1 MSKYLDF
8 SEKARLGIK
17 QGVHILSRAV
27 KSTLGPR
34 GRNVILEKEYG
45 EYHSTKD
52 GVTVA
57 KEIELE
63 DTVKNAGAQIVKEVA
78 QQTNDEVGDGTT
90 TATVLA
96 SKIITEGFKAIE
108 SGAHPIELKKG
119 IDITVKNI
127 ARSLEQS
134 SKDVSTADE
143 IKNIATISAN
153 NDSEIGLLIS
163 EAIDKVGREGVV
175 TVEESQTGDTRLEIV
190 EGMQFES
197 KYLSPYFITN
207 NTDMQVELENPWIL
221 LYDKKITSIK
231 DIVKVLEAAIQQDKP
246 LLIIAEDIDGEALAG
261 LIVNKIR
268 GTLKVA
274 AVKAP
279 GFGDRRNQ
287 NLEDIASLTGGQVV
301 SYHRGMRLD
310 KITPEVYGTAVR
322 VTINNK
328 NTTIVDGAGT
338 TEEIGERVNQ
348 IKYDID
354 NASSN
359 YDKEQN
365 QERLAKLAGGV
376 AILRIGAE
384 SEIEMKEKKD
394 RVEDALNATR
404 AALDEGIVSGG
415 GMILRWIV
423 DNPTAEIKVKTEN
436 SDQKLGVEIVKEA
449 CREPFNCIMENS
461 GFTPEVIWKEVRDKM
476 ASEYAEDDK
485 YDTSWGYDAI
495 KEEVVD
501 MFEAGIIDPAKVTR
515 VALEK
520 AASVAATLLT
530 TECVITK
537 KPEENKESPMMG
549 GGFGIG

>member
-1 MSKYLDF
+1 MAKDLEF
-8 SEKARLGIK
+8 NEKARAGIK
-17 QGVHILSRAV
+17 QGVDKLASAV

-34 GRNVILEKEYG
+34 GRNVVIEKEYG

-57 KEIELE
+57 KEVVLE
-63 DTVKNAGAQIVKEVA
+63 DPLENAGAQIVKEVA
-78 QQTNDEVGDGTT
+78 QQTNDEAGDGTT

-96 SKIITEGFKAIE
+96 AEIIKEGFRKIE
-108 SGAHPIELKKG
+108 SGAHPIELKRGMDKSTKE
-119 IDITVKNI
+119 IIK
-127 ARSLEQS
+127 SLREL
-134 SKDVSTADE
+134 SKDVSTDE
-143 IKNIATISAN
+143 DIKNVATISAN
-153 NDSEIGLLIS
+153 NDKEVGNLIS
-163 EAIDKVGREGVV
+163 EAISQVGREGVV

-207 NTDMQVELENPWIL
+207 NSEMQVELENPWIL

-231 DIVKVLEAAIQQDKP
+231 EIVKVLEAAIQQDKP
-246 LLIIAEDIDGEALAG
+246 LLIIAEDVDGEALAG

-268 GTLKVA
+268 GTAKVA

-279 GFGDRRNQ
+279 GFGDKRNQ
-287 NLEDIASLTGGQVV
+287 YLLDIAALTGGQVV
-301 SYHRGMRLD
+301 SYHKGMRLD
-310 KITPEVYGTAVR
+310 KVGTEVFGTSAR

-328 NTTIVDGAGT
+328 YTTIVDGAGT
-338 TEEIGERVNQ
+338 TESIEERVNQ
-348 IKYDID
+348 IKHDID
-354 NASSN
+354 NSTSN

-404 AALDEGIVSGG
+404 AALDEGIVPGG
-415 GMILRWIV
+415 GIALMRCLEPVEEFENDDQLAGRDIV
-423 DNPTAEIKVKTEN
+423 SK
-436 SDQKLGVEIVKEA
+436 A
-449 CREPFNCIMENS
+449 CGAPFLHIMSNA
-461 GFTPEVIWKEVRDKM
+461 GLNPEVIWSKLEDK
-476 ASEYAEDDK
+476 
-485 YDTSWGYDAI
+485 DTNDGFDAR

-501 MFEAGIIDPAKVTR
+501 MMEVGIIDPAKVTR

-520 AASVAATLLT
+520 AVSVAGTLLT
-530 TECVITK
+530 TECIITN
-537 KPEENKESPMMG
+537 KPEDKDKEAPMMG

>member
-1 MSKYLDF
+1 MSKKLQF
-8 SEKARLGIK
+8 NTEARQGLKLGVE
-17 QGVHILSRAV
+17 QLSSAV
-27 KSTLGPR
+27 RSTLGPR
-34 GRNVILEKEYG
+34 GRNVVIEKEYG
-45 EYHSTKD
+45 QYHSTKD

-63 DTVKNAGAQIVKEVA
+63 DPLQNAGAQIVKEVA
-78 QQTNDEVGDGTT
+78 QQTNDEAGDGTT

-96 SKIITEGFKAIE
+96 SEIIKEGFKHIE
-108 SGAHPIELKKG
+108 SGAHPIELKRG
-119 IDITVKNI
+119 IDLAVKSIIKDLRN
-127 ARSLEQS
+127 L
-134 SKDVSTADE
+134 SKEVSTEDD
-143 IKNIATISAN
+143 IKNVATISAN
-153 NDSEIGLLIS
+153 NDDEVGNLIS
-163 EAIDKVGREGVV
+163 TAIEKVGREGVV
-175 TVEESQTGDTRLEIV
+175 TVEESQTGDTKLETV

-207 NTDMQVELENPWIL
+207 NNMMQVELDNPWIL
-221 LYDKKITSIK
+221 LYDKKVTSIK
-231 DIVKVLEAAIQQDKP
+231 DIVKVLEASIQADKP

-279 GFGDRRNQ
+279 GFGEKRNQ
-287 NLEDIASLTGGQVV
+287 YLEDIAALTGGTVV
-301 SYHRGMRLD
+301 SYQRGMRLD
-310 KITPEVYGTAVR
+310 KITPEVFGSATS

-328 NTTIVDGAGT
+328 HTTIVDGAGSPEAI
-338 TEEIGERVNQ
+338 EERINI

-354 NASSN
+354 NSISN

-376 AILRIGAE
+376 AILRIGSQ

-404 AALDEGIVSGG
+404 AALDEGIIPGG
-415 GMILRWIV
+415 GIALMRCLETP
-423 DNPTAEIKVKTEN
+423 NTFEN
-436 SDQKLGVEIVKEA
+436 SDQALGAKIIEKA
-449 CREPFNCIMENS
+449 CSAPFKYIMENA
-461 GFTPEVIWKEVRDKM
+461 GLNPEVIWEKVKDKV
-476 ASEYAEDDK
+476 E
-485 YDTSWGYDAI
+485 TVGYDAR

-501 MFEAGIIDPAKVTR
+501 MIIEGIIDPTKVTR

-520 AASVAATLLT
+520 AASVAGTLLT

-537 KPEENKESPMMG
+537 NPEEAGQEPPMAG
-549 GGFGIG
+549 GGFGMM

>member
-1 MSKYLDF
+1 MAKDLSFNRD
-8 SEKARLGIK
+8 ARNGINS
-17 QGVHILSRAV
+17 GVKKLADAV
-27 KSTLGPR
+27 RSTLGPR
-34 GRNVILEKEYG
+34 GRTVIIEKEYG

-57 KEIELE
+57 KEIILE
-63 DTVKNAGAQIVKEVA
+63 DTLENSGAQIVKEVA
-78 QQTNDEVGDGTT
+78 QQTNDEAGDGTT

-96 SKIITEGFKAIE
+96 SEIISLGIRNID
-108 SGAHPIELKKG
+108 SGRHPIELKRG
-119 IDITVKNI
+119 IDKSVKSI
-127 ARSLEQS
+127 VKSLRES
-134 SKDVSTADE
+134 SKDVSTDE
-143 IKNIATISAN
+143 DIRNIAKISAN
-153 NDSEIGLLIS
+153 NDGEVGNLIS
-163 EAIDKVGREGVV
+163 EAISKVGREGVV

-207 NTDMQVELENPWIL
+207 NTEMQVELENPWIL

-231 DIVKVLEAAIQQDKP
+231 EIVKILEASIQQDKP
-246 LLIIAEDIDGEALAG
+246 LLIIAEDVDGEALAG
-261 LIVNKIR
+261 LIVNKMR
-268 GTLKVA
+268 GTCKVA

-279 GFGDRRNQ
+279 GFGDKRNQ
-287 NLEDIASLTGGQVV
+287 YLEDIAALTGGEVV

-310 KITPEVYGTAVR
+310 KITTKSFGTAR
-322 VTINNK
+322 LVTINNK

-338 TEEIGERVNQ
+338 AEEIENRVSQ
-348 IKYDID
+348 IKHDIE

-359 YDKEQN
+359 YDKEQT

-404 AALDEGIVSGG
+404 AALDEGIIPGG
-415 GMILRWIV
+415 GIALMRCLEPDVKDFENEDQLAGRDIV
-423 DNPTAEIKVKTEN
+423 MK
-436 SDQKLGVEIVKEA
+436 A
-449 CREPFNCIMENS
+449 CGAPFGYIMENA
-461 GFTPEVIWKEVRDKM
+461 GLNPEVVWKDIK
-476 ASEYAEDDK
+476 DL
-485 YDTSWGYDAI
+485 TNTQGFDAR

-501 MFEAGIIDPAKVTR
+501 MYEAGIIDPAKVTR

-520 AASVAATLLT
+520 AASVAGTMLT

-537 KPEENKESPMMG
+537 KPEDSDAEPPMMG

>member
-1 MSKYLDF
+1 MAKDLEFND
-8 SEKARLGIK
+8 KARLGLK
-17 QGVHILSRAV
+17 SGVEKLADAV
-27 KSTLGPR
+27 QSTLGPR
-34 GRNVILEKEYG
+34 GRNVVIEKEHG

-57 KEIELE
+57 KEIVLE
-63 DTVKNAGAQIVKEVA
+63 DALENAGAQIVKEVA
-78 QQTNDEVGDGTT
+78 QQTNDEAGDGTT

-96 SKIITEGFKAIE
+96 SQILQEGFRRIE
-108 SGAHPIELKKG
+108 SGAHPIELKRGMDKACK
-119 IDITVKNI
+119 DIVK
-127 ARSLEQS
+127 SLRDI
-134 SKDVSTADE
+134 SKDVSTEED
-143 IKNIATISAN
+143 IKNVATISAN
-153 NDSEIGLLIS
+153 NDYEIGALIS
-163 EAIDKVGREGVV
+163 QAIEQVGKEGVV

-207 NTDMQVELENPWIL
+207 NNEMQVELDNPWIL

-231 DIVKVLEAAIQQDKP
+231 EIVKVLEAAIQQDKP

-268 GTLKVA
+268 GTAKVA

-287 NLEDIASLTGGQVV
+287 NLEDIASLTGGTVV

-310 KITPEVYGTAVR
+310 KITTEVFGTCAR

-328 NTTIVDGAGT
+328 YTTIVDGDGT
-338 TEEIGERVNQ
+338 TEAIAERVNH
-348 IKYDID
+348 IKHDID
-354 NASSN
+354 NSTSN

-376 AILRIGAE
+376 ALLRIGAE

-404 AALDEGIVSGG
+404 AALDEGIVPGG
-415 GMILRWIV
+415 GMALMRCLEPKS
-423 DNPTAEIKVKTEN
+423 DKLENDDQKTGAEIVAK
-436 SDQKLGVEIVKEA
+436 A
-449 CREPFNCIMENS
+449 CSAPFFTIMKNA
-461 GFTPEVIWKEVRDKM
+461 GLNPEVVWTKLDGD
-476 ASEYAEDDK
+476 S
-485 YDTSWGYDAI
+485 TSKGFDAR

-501 MFEAGIIDPAKVTR
+501 MFDAGIIDPAKVTR

-520 AASVAATLLT
+520 AVSVAGTLLT
-530 TECVITK
+530 TQCVITN
-537 KPEENKESPMMG
+537 KPEEAGMEPPMAG

>member
-1 MSKYLDF
+1 MSKELKF
-8 SEKARLGIK
+8 SDSARTGIRS
-17 QGVHILSRAV
+17 GVEQLSKAV

-34 GRNVILEKEYG
+34 GRTVVIEKEYG

-57 KEIELE
+57 KEVILE
-63 DTVKNAGAQIVKEVA
+63 DPLENAGAQIVKEVA
-78 QQTNDEVGDGTT
+78 QQTNDEAGDGTT

-96 SKIITEGFKAIE
+96 AEMIKEGFKNID
-108 SGAHPIELKKG
+108 SGRHPIELKRG
-119 IDITVKNI
+119 MDIAIKSIVKD
-127 ARSLEQS
+127 L
-134 SKDVSTADE
+134 KDISREISTDE
-143 IKNIATISAN
+143 EIRNIATISAN
-153 NDSEIGLLIS
+153 NDSEVGNLIS
-163 EAIDKVGREGVV
+163 EAISKVGREGVV

-207 NTDMQVELENPWIL
+207 NSEMQVEMDNPWIL

-231 DIVKVLEAAIQQDKP
+231 DVVKVLEAAIQQDKP

-279 GFGDRRNQ
+279 GFGDKRNQ
-287 NLEDIASLTGGQVV
+287 YLEDIAALTGGQVV

-310 KITPEVYGTAVR
+310 KITPEVFGTSAKI
-322 VTINNK
+322 TINNK
-328 NTTIVDGAGT
+328 YTTIIDGAGST
-338 TEEIGERVNQ
+338 DAIEQRVTQ

-354 NASSN
+354 NAASN

-376 AILRIGAE
+376 ALLRIGAE
-384 SEIEMKEKKD
+384 SEIEMKEKRD

-404 AALDEGIVSGG
+404 AALDEGIVPGG
-415 GMILRWIV
+415 GIALMRCNEPLT
-423 DNPTAEIKVKTEN
+423 DSFQNT
-436 SDQKLGVEIVKEA
+436 DQLAGREIVLKA
-449 CREPFNCIMENS
+449 CGAPFNMIMDNA
-461 GFTPEVIWKEVRDKM
+461 GLNPEVIWNKLDPSN
-476 ASEYAEDDK
+476 ASE
-485 YDTSWGYDAI
+485 GFDARTE
-495 KEEVVD
+495 KVVD
-501 MFEAGIIDPAKVTR
+501 MYEAGIIDPAKVTR

-520 AASVAATLLT
+520 AASVAGTLLT
-530 TECVITK
+530 TQCVITK
-537 KPEENKESPMMG
+537 KASEDGQEPPMAG
-549 GGFGIG
+549 GGFGMM

>member
-1 MSKYLDF
+1 MAKDLSFNRD
-8 SEKARLGIK
+8 ARNGINS
-17 QGVHILSRAV
+17 GVNKLADAV

-34 GRNVILEKEYG
+34 GRTVIIEKEYG

-63 DTVKNAGAQIVKEVA
+63 DTLENAGAQIVKEVA
-78 QQTNDEVGDGTT
+78 QQTNDEAGDGTT

-96 SKIITEGFKAIE
+96 SEIIKLGIRNIE
-108 SGAHPIELKKG
+108 SGRHPIELKRG
-119 IDITVKNI
+119 IDKSVKSI
-127 ARSLEQS
+127 VKSLRDC
-134 SKDVSTADE
+134 SKDVSTDE
-143 IKNIATISAN
+143 DIRNIAKISAN
-153 NDSEIGLLIS
+153 NDGEVGNLIS
-163 EAIDKVGREGVV
+163 EAISKVGREGVV

-207 NTDMQVELENPWIL
+207 NTEMQVELENPWIL

-231 DIVKVLEAAIQQDKP
+231 EIVKILEAAIQQDKP
-246 LLIIAEDIDGEALAG
+246 LLIIAEDVDGEALAG
-261 LIVNKIR
+261 LIVNKMR
-268 GTLKVA
+268 GTCKVA

-279 GFGDRRNQ
+279 GFGDKRNQ
-287 NLEDIASLTGGQVV
+287 YLEDIAALTGGEVV

-310 KITPEVYGTAVR
+310 KITTKSFGTAR
-322 VTINNK
+322 LVTINNK
-328 NTTIVDGAGT
+328 YTTIVDGAGT
-338 TEEIGERVNQ
+338 AEEIENRVSQ
-348 IKYDID
+348 IKHDIE

-359 YDKEQN
+359 YDKEQT

-404 AALDEGIVSGG
+404 AALDEGIIPGG
-415 GMILRWIV
+415 GIALMRCLEP
-423 DNPTAEIKVKTEN
+423 DVKDFEN
-436 SDQKLGVEIVKEA
+436 DDQLAGREIVIKA
-449 CREPFNCIMENS
+449 CGAPFGYIMENA
-461 GFTPEVIWKEVRDKM
+461 GLNPEVVWKDIK
-476 ASEYAEDDK
+476 DL
-485 YDTSWGYDAI
+485 TSTQGFDARR
-495 KEEVVD
+495 EMVVD
-501 MFEAGIIDPAKVTR
+501 MYDAGIIDPAKVTR

-520 AASVAATLLT
+520 AASVAGTMLT

-537 KPEENKESPMMG
+537 KPEDSDAEPPMMG
-549 GGFGIG
+549 GGFGLG

>member
-1 MSKYLDF
+1 MAKDLSFNRD
-8 SEKARLGIK
+8 ARNGINS
-17 QGVHILSRAV
+17 GVNKLADAV

-34 GRNVILEKEYG
+34 GRTVIIEKEYG

-63 DTVKNAGAQIVKEVA
+63 DTLENAGAQIVKEVA
-78 QQTNDEVGDGTT
+78 QQTNDEAGDGTT

-96 SKIITEGFKAIE
+96 SEIIKLGIRNIE
-108 SGAHPIELKKG
+108 SGRHPIELKRG
-119 IDITVKNI
+119 IDKSVKSI
-127 ARSLEQS
+127 VKSLRDC
-134 SKDVSTADE
+134 SKDVSTDE
-143 IKNIATISAN
+143 DIRNIAKISAN
-153 NDSEIGLLIS
+153 NDGEVGNLIS
-163 EAIDKVGREGVV
+163 EAISKVGREGVV

-207 NTDMQVELENPWIL
+207 NTEMQVELENPWIL

-231 DIVKVLEAAIQQDKP
+231 EIVKILEAAIQQDKP
-246 LLIIAEDIDGEALAG
+246 LLIIAEDVDGEALAG
-261 LIVNKIR
+261 LIVNKMR
-268 GTLKVA
+268 GTCKVA

-279 GFGDRRNQ
+279 GFGDKRNQ
-287 NLEDIASLTGGQVV
+287 YLEDIAALTGGEVV

-310 KITPEVYGTAVR
+310 KITTKSFGTAR
-322 VTINNK
+322 LVTINNK
-328 NTTIVDGAGT
+328 YTTIVDGAGT
-338 TEEIGERVNQ
+338 AEEIENRVSQ
-348 IKYDID
+348 IKHDIE

-359 YDKEQN
+359 YDKEQT

-404 AALDEGIVSGG
+404 AALDEGIIPGG
-415 GMILRWIV
+415 GIALMRCLEP
-423 DNPTAEIKVKTEN
+423 DVKDFEN
-436 SDQKLGVEIVKEA
+436 DDQLAGREIVIKA
-449 CREPFNCIMENS
+449 CGAPFGYIMENA
-461 GFTPEVIWKEVRDKM
+461 GLNPEVVWKDIK
-476 ASEYAEDDK
+476 DL
-485 YDTSWGYDAI
+485 TSTQGFDARREI
-495 KEEVVD
+495 VVD
-501 MFEAGIIDPAKVTR
+501 MYDAGIIDPAKVTR

-520 AASVAATLLT
+520 AASVAGTMLT

-537 KPEENKESPMMG
+537 KPEDSDAEPPMMG
-549 GGFGIG
+549 GGFGLG

>member
-1 MSKYLDF
+1 MSKELKFNDSARTGIRAGVEQL
-8 SEKARLGIK
+8 SE
-17 QGVHILSRAV
+17 AV

-34 GRNVILEKEYG
+34 GRTVVIEKEYG

-57 KEIELE
+57 KEVILE
-63 DTVKNAGAQIVKEVA
+63 DPLENAGAQIVKEVA
-78 QQTNDEVGDGTT
+78 QQTNDEAGDGTT

-96 SKIITEGFKAIE
+96 AEMIKEGFKNID
-108 SGAHPIELKKG
+108 SGRHPIELKRG
-119 IDITVKNI
+119 MDIAIKSIVKD
-127 ARSLEQS
+127 L
-134 SKDVSTADE
+134 KDISREISTDE
-143 IKNIATISAN
+143 EIRNIATISAN
-153 NDSEIGLLIS
+153 NDSEVGNLIS
-163 EAIDKVGREGVV
+163 EAISKVGREGVV

-207 NTDMQVELENPWIL
+207 NSEMQVEMDNPWIL

-231 DIVKVLEAAIQQDKP
+231 DVVKVLEAAIQQDKP

-279 GFGDRRNQ
+279 GFGDKRNQ
-287 NLEDIASLTGGQVV
+287 YLEDIAALTGGQVV

-310 KITPEVYGTAVR
+310 KITPEVFGTAAKI
-322 VTINNK
+322 TINNK
-328 NTTIVDGAGT
+328 YTTIIDGAGST
-338 TEEIGERVNQ
+338 DAIEQRVTQ

-354 NASSN
+354 NAASN

-376 AILRIGAE
+376 ALLRIGAE
-384 SEIEMKEKKD
+384 SEIEMKEKRD

-404 AALDEGIVSGG
+404 AALDEGIVPGG
-415 GMILRWIV
+415 GIALMRCNQPLT
-423 DNPTAEIKVKTEN
+423 DSFQNT
-436 SDQKLGVEIVKEA
+436 DQLAGREIVLKA
-449 CREPFNCIMENS
+449 CGAPFNMIMDNA
-461 GFTPEVIWKEVRDKM
+461 GLNPEVIWNKLDPSS
-476 ASEYAEDDK
+476 ASE
-485 YDTSWGYDAI
+485 GFDARTE
-495 KEEVVD
+495 KVVD
-501 MFEAGIIDPAKVTR
+501 MYDAGIIDPAKVTR

-520 AASVAATLLT
+520 AASVAGTLLT
-530 TECVITK
+530 TQCVITK
-537 KPEENKESPMMG
+537 KASEDGQEPPMAG
-549 GGFGIG
+549 GGFGMM

>member
-1 MSKYLDF
+1 MSKQLKFND
-8 SEKARLGIK
+8 SARAGIK
-17 QGVHILSRAV
+17 TGVEQLSDAV

-34 GRNVILEKEYG
+34 GRTVVIEKEYG

-57 KEIELE
+57 KEVVLE
-63 DTVKNAGAQIVKEVA
+63 DPVENAGAQIVKEVA
-78 QQTNDEVGDGTT
+78 QQTNDEAGDGTT

-96 SKIITEGFKAIE
+96 AEMIKEGFKNID
-108 SGAHPIELKKG
+108 SGRHPIELKRG
-119 IDITVKNI
+119 MDIAIKSIVKDLKDI
-127 ARSLEQS
+127 
-134 SKDVSTADE
+134 SKEISTDE
-143 IKNIATISAN
+143 EIRNIATISAN
-153 NDSEIGLLIS
+153 NDSEVGNLIS
-163 EAIDKVGREGVV
+163 EAISKVGREGVV
-175 TVEESQTGDTRLEIV
+175 SVEESKTGDTRLEIV

-207 NTDMQVELENPWIL
+207 NTEMQVEMDNPWIL

-231 DIVKVLEAAIQQDKP
+231 DVVKVLETAIQQDKP

-279 GFGDRRNQ
+279 GFGDKRNQ
-287 NLEDIASLTGGQVV
+287 YLEDIAALTGGQVV

-310 KITPEVYGTAVR
+310 KITPEVFGTCANI
-322 VTINNK
+322 TINNK
-328 NTTIVDGAGT
+328 YTTIIDGAGSVDT
-338 TEEIGERVNQ
+338 INERVAQ

-354 NASSN
+354 NAASN

-376 AILRIGAE
+376 ALLRIGAE

-404 AALDEGIVSGG
+404 AALDEGIIPGG
-415 GMILRWIV
+415 GVALMRCK
-423 DNPTAEIKVKTEN
+423 AGN
-436 SDQKLGVEIVKEA
+436 SDDFENEDQLAGRDIVLKA
-449 CREPFNCIMENS
+449 CGAPFYNIMANA
-461 GFTPEVIWKEVRDKM
+461 GLNPEVVWNKLDIE
-476 ASEYAEDDK
+476 A
-485 YDTSWGYDAI
+485 TSQGYDAR

-501 MFEAGIIDPAKVTR
+501 MYDAGIIDPAKVTR

-520 AASVAATLLT
+520 AASVAGTLLT
-530 TECVITK
+530 TQCVITK
-537 KPEENKESPMMG
+537 KPSDDGTEPPMAG
-549 GGFGIG
+549 GGFGMM